1 MNIRF
6 AAVSRFFSY
15 STGVVLQIATIILLS
30 LKLEL
35 VQFGLWGIA
44 VSSVFVLSVILQLSY
59 SQNIEK
65 YFPKYNDQEKKFL
78 LIKYIK
84 TVLFLTPFVCIFTSL
99 IALTD
104 YFSKFEADNI
114 LYVLIMISF
123 WSILESLLSI
133 FDTYYISIKK
143 SYFYDFSDLVIY
155 KLLRFII
162 FYILLNL
169 NYSVYYLIFASIIL
183 RSLLFLFLVRD
194 QYKGFLEL
202 KSYYLRNPIFKNNFI
217 NLKYNITEYIN
228 NTIYLSFINI
238 LFIASSY
245 FMEAIDIAHY
255 SYVIIILNN
264 LRPVMNSLPS
274 ILTPLISKP
283 ELPLKEEEKFISKF
297 EKLNQISLALVI
309 VSSLLIV
316 ENEYLIT
323 ILFQNYFDGIYK
335 LIFLS
340 IFAASIRSIYLA
352 RYQKI
357 LFNDNENKLLK
368 FNIVNSTITLSVLTV
383 LNNFYEVNFVYIY
396 ILYELLNFIYIY
408 KFNNSSKVFLKQ
420 IIYFSK
426 SYMFVIFVTF
436 LYFLNIYAV
445 ESLLLLPIMIYLD
458 IKREKR
464 LTT

>member
-194 QYKGFLEL
+194 QYKGF
-202 KSYYLRNPIFKNNFI
+202 
-217 NLKYNITEYIN
+217 
-228 NTIYLSFINI
+228 
-238 LFIASSY
+238 
-245 FMEAIDIAHY
+245 
-255 SYVIIILNN
+255 
-264 LRPVMNSLPS
+264 
-274 ILTPLISKP
+274 
-283 ELPLKEEEKFISKF
+283 
-297 EKLNQISLALVI
+297 
-309 VSSLLIV
+309 
-316 ENEYLIT
+316 
-323 ILFQNYFDGIYK
+323 
-335 LIFLS
+335 
-340 IFAASIRSIYLA
+340 
-352 RYQKI
+352 
-357 LFNDNENKLLK
+357 
-368 FNIVNSTITLSVLTV
+368 
-383 LNNFYEVNFVYIY
+383 
-396 ILYELLNFIYIY
+396 
-408 KFNNSSKVFLKQ
+408 
-420 IIYFSK
+420 
-426 SYMFVIFVTF
+426 
-436 LYFLNIYAV
+436 
-445 ESLLLLPIMIYLD
+445 
-458 IKREKR
+458 
-464 LTT
+464 